1 MSLLHTA
8 KAVGWALLGVRKR
21 TGYEEDLDKLKI
33 LKGHLKAGQFV
44 IAAALLALVLFVG
57 GLVVLVNW
65 VVRN

>member
-21 TGYEEDLDKLKI
+21 TGYEEDLDKLKP
-33 LKGHLKAGQFV
+33 LHV